1 MNEEI
6 PDTENDEFTTP
17 HLPERYHQAVKAKRR
32 RRLVQRALL
41 AGAALL
47 VVGVIVF
54 LLMGI
59 PGSLNLPAL
68 PAPSP
73 APATPAPAAT
83 GTPGT
88 DLPAQGSADFTR
100 GPGLA
105 APLPAGLIP
114 LDSAIVSLR
123 SDLPASGF
131 TITAADLTT
140 AANRSLYAFTVV
152 PKASAGDLG
161 STVYIDAS
169 TGSIWSPGEEGARI
183 SRVEAKQRARV
194 AVPGI
199 SADHVILSYSAPPG
213 AAKVWDYSLFA
224 AGSHRASG
232 RLDAE
237 TGKVITFEKVIATDG
252 RPGSPPVNPAKA
264 EAIATQYIIDQ
275 NNGQLPLNLSVS
287 RYDALDTPSGP
298 VAGRYTL
305 MYERTY
311 QDFLTDTDGFVVI
324 VDAVTG
330 DVSGYTQSWTTPDHA
345 FAGYPEVDV
354 VKREATFAV
363 MQKAKEMYP
372 DSINSLQVV
381 SASVRWKNDL
391 PYGSVPRPGTIPL
404 GWKVVFD
411 DDFIRSN
418 TSAQKGVAWV
428 DVQSGEFIAFDYRH

>member
-17 HLPERYHQAVKAKRR
+17 HLPERYHQAVRAKRR
-32 RRLVQRALL
+32 RRLMRRALL

-47 VVGVIVF
+47 VVVVIAF

-59 PGSLNLPAL
+59 PGSMSLPAI
-68 PAPSP
+68 PAQAA

-83 GTPGT
+83 ETPGT
-88 DLPAQGSADFTR
+88 DLPAPGSADFTR

-152 PKASAGDLG
+152 PKASAGDPG
-161 STVYIDAS
+161 SIVYIDAS

-199 SADHVILSYSAPPG
+199 TADTALLAYSAQPQSV
-213 AAKVWDYSLFA
+213 KVWEFSLISDGA
-224 AGSHRASG
+224 RVASG
-232 RLDAE
+232 RLNAE
-237 TGKVITFEKVIATDG
+237 TGAVVSFEKVIATGG
-252 RPGSPPVNPAKA
+252 RPGSPSVNPAKA
-264 EAIATQYIIDQ
+264 EAIANQYIIDQ

-287 RYDALDTPSGP
+287 RYDAIDTPSGP
-298 VAGRYTL
+298 VAGRHTL
-305 MYERTY
+305 IYERMY
-311 QDFLTDTDGFVVI
+311 QDFLTDTDGFVVV

-330 DVSGYTQSWTTPDHA
+330 DVTGYTQSWTTPDHA

-411 DDFIRSN
+411 DDVIRN
-418 TSAQKGVAWV
+418 NASAQKGVAWV